1 MSRDDTAIAQASLE
15 LFHNNPLPMYVC
27 DLETLRFLEVNA
39 AAVAHYGYSRDE
51 FLAMRITDIRPPEDV
66 PRVLAEVRDLLAEAP
81 RPTLQNT
88 GEWRH
93 RRKDGRDFYVRIFA
107 RTLQFAGR
115 RAALAVIQDS
125 SRVTSPAK

>member
-1 MSRDDTAIAQASLE
+1 VSADDTAIAQASLE
-15 LFHNNPLPMYVC
+15 LFRNNPLPMYVC

-66 PRVLAEVRDLLAEAP
+66 PRVLAEVRDLRAEAP

-88 GEWRH
+88 GEWHH

-107 RTLQFAGR
+107 RTVQFAR
-115 RAALAVIQDS
+115 RPIP
-125 SRVTSPAK
+125 T